1 MGGRSDGGSPIDLSG
16 DLSGSGGVSAAKAD
30 PAIRIIATATVEAD
44 LMPAH
49 LNNDMRNKHRR
60 APKGC
65 GVPDPAAVAS
75 LATMHGGIEH
85 VCPSETFSQ
94 EARARN

>member
-1 MGGRSDGGSPIDLSG
+1 
-16 DLSGSGGVSAAKAD
+16 
-30 PAIRIIATATVEAD
+30 